1 MHDTAQLPT
10 TIPARLTAGDTWR
23 WRSCFPSHPPSEGW
37 SLSYVLRGP
46 EGKVVTATGEAD
58 GDDAWIVTVV
68 ASVTEECPAGT
79 YAWSA
84 RVAKDG
90 QRFTVAQGLVVVDPD
105 PESDQLTALEE
116 RLAQIDEA
124 LREHRDAWIR
134 SESINGRSREYA
146 PPVELTQERARVAY
160 LVEIERRRGRMPEL
174 GRLL

>member
-1 MHDTAQLPT
+1 DPQSVVERSIQPRRAGRLRPTAGPGPPRGGRGPAAGGGARHGPRPPALGRAPARAPRPARPPPLPPRPAAPPRGRAPRPPGRAQLPT

-23 WRSCFPSHPPSEGW
+23 WRSCVPWHPPSEGW

-84 RVAKDG
+84 RV
-90 QRFTVAQGLVVVDPD
+90 
-105 PESDQLTALEE
+105 
-116 RLAQIDEA
+116 
-124 LREHRDAWIR
+124 
-134 SESINGRSREYA
+134 
-146 PPVELTQERARVAY
+146 
-160 LVEIERRRGRMPEL
+160 
-174 GRLL
+174 